1 MFKELYN
8 KMKTRK
14 SIAVIIILIM
24 LILDVLLAVMFHFT
38 DKGETVFVEYLYFT
52 SQIISSI
59 FVSGGVLVAVWQYYL
74 SSKKSENDLR
84 IIQVQR
90 AIDLS
95 EYYKDNILTYLSAI
109 NYVFEISGVNKILDT
124 IHPKN
129 MKRFDKTELN
139 KLFTPDQIKSL
150 RNIQQSPRFVKAVLE
165 ANEIYDL
172 DLNIRIFTMEEYHD
186 DKKKKI
192 CKIDTES
199 VSVAFMSNLIN
210 RVLNNM
216 EFFALHFKH
225 KTADESVI
233 YQSLHQTYLRS
244 IPYLY
249 YYIANA
255 NSDPSEK
262 LYTNVIWLYEEW
274 NKTKNQKIAEHA
286 EKCASIIV
294 DGTIV
299 NNI

>member
-1 MFKELYN
+1 M
-8 KMKTRK
+8 
-14 SIAVIIILIM
+14 
-24 LILDVLLAVMFHFT
+24 
-38 DKGETVFVEYLYFT
+38 
-52 SQIISSI
+52 
-59 FVSGGVLVAVWQYYL
+59 
-74 SSKKSENDLR
+74 
-84 IIQVQR
+84 
-90 AIDLS
+90 
-95 EYYKDNILTYLSAI
+95 
-109 NYVFEISGVNKILDT
+109 
-124 IHPKN
+124 
-129 MKRFDKTELN
+129 
-139 KLFTPDQIKSL
+139 
-150 RNIQQSPRFVKAVLE
+150 
-165 ANEIYDL
+165 
-172 DLNIRIFTMEEYHD
+172 NIRIFTMEEYHD

>member
-1 MFKELYN
+1 MGICRVHFYSLCYTKEVAMFKELYN

-24 LILDVLLAVMFHFT
+24 LILDVLLAVMFYFT

-129 MKRFDKTELN
+129 M
-139 KLFTPDQIKSL
+139 
-150 RNIQQSPRFVKAVLE
+150 
-165 ANEIYDL
+165 
-172 DLNIRIFTMEEYHD
+172 
-186 DKKKKI
+186 
-192 CKIDTES
+192 
-199 VSVAFMSNLIN
+199 
-210 RVLNNM
+210 
-216 EFFALHFKH
+216 
-225 KTADESVI
+225 
-233 YQSLHQTYLRS
+233 
-244 IPYLY
+244 
-249 YYIANA
+249 
-255 NSDPSEK
+255 
-262 LYTNVIWLYEEW
+262 
-274 NKTKNQKIAEHA
+274 
-286 EKCASIIV
+286 
-294 DGTIV
+294 
-299 NNI
+299 